1 MVLSVVL
8 ENRALRPHSRLR
20 TSYESKD
27 GVASIMERISGS
39 LFLLAILID
48 GEVTPR
54 VMDWNS

>member
-1 MVLSVVL
+1 M
-8 ENRALRPHSRLR
+8 LR

-48 GEVTPR
+48 GQATP
-54 VMDWNS
+54 